1 VGSPFRSVADQ
12 LFVDR
17 AVALQVPYARPDV
30 KLASC
35 TISTAQE
42 AGWTWDIGLRQR
54 RGLGYVYSSRHSDAD
69 RAEQVLRAHIGPTAE
84 GLTARHL
91 RFEVGY
97 RPVQWIGN
105 CVAVG
110 LSGGFLEPLESSG
123 IGLIETACYL
133 IAHLFPGDGVMPPVA
148 RTFNELMAAR
158 YARVVDFLKLHYALT
173 QRRDTA
179 FWIENADPA
188 TRSDALTDKL
198 ALWRSRPPHRLDFIA
213 DLEMYATAS
222 WQYVLYGMQY
232 PTRLDD
238 PARWPDMAAARREFA
253 TLRQVG
259 ARAVLDLPDHRALL
273 DQINDATAGLA
284 RAG

>member
-1 VGSPFRSVADQ
+1 
-12 LFVDR
+12 
-17 AVALQVPYARPDV
+17 
-30 KLASC
+30 
-35 TISTAQE
+35 
-42 AGWTWDIGLRQR
+42 
-54 RGLGYVYSSRHSDAD
+54 
-69 RAEQVLRAHIGPTAE
+69 
-84 GLTARHL
+84 
-91 RFEVGY
+91 
-97 RPVQWIGN
+97 
-105 CVAVG
+105 
-110 LSGGFLEPLESSG
+110 
-123 IGLIETACYL
+123 
-133 IAHLFPGDGVMPPVA
+133 VMPPVA